1 MIVFDPDTPD
11 QEPSPD
17 IGPAA
22 RAARVKNYARD
33 VGFDLVGITGTS
45 VPDFFARYLEALHAG
60 HCADM
65 DYLTEQ
71 PELRQDVRNVWP
83 EARSVIVTAVS
94 YADTTPSLL
103 DAPLGPDEGYIA
115 RYARGRD
122 YHLVVKKMMVQL
134 ARKMQHDPHLG
145 RLPSTEQRVFVDT
158 GPVLE
163 KAFAMAAGLGWIGK
177 NTLLIHPGHRPEHRR
192 KGRRPAP
199 RPERGRPLPPG
210 TRPPEDPPGL
220 DTEGKTLGRGSY
232 YFLAVML
239 TPLDLAH
246 DTPETDHCGSCRRC
260 LDVCPTGA
268 FPAPYQLDARR
279 CISYW
284 TIESGSPS
292 AVADPETL
300 GPHVFGCDLCQ
311 DVCPWNQHTLS
322 DGPPGHFQLAPRPE
336 NLRPSLTELATLDE
350 EAFIQRFPKSAVR
363 RVDSAHMREVVALVR
378 AGQPDQP
385 GQPSQKTKSEQ

>member
-1 MIVFDPDTPD
+1 MIVRDADTLD
-11 QEPSPD
+11 REPSPD
-17 IGPAA
+17 IGPAL
-22 RAARVKNYARD
+22 RAARVKNYARE
-33 VGFDLVGITGTS
+33 VGFDLVGITGTA

-71 PELRQDVRNVWP
+71 PELRKDVRNVWP

-94 YADTTPSLL
+94 YADTSPSLL
-103 DAPLGPDEGYIA
+103 NAPAGPDEGYIA

-134 ARKMQHDPHLG
+134 ARRMQHDPHLG
-145 RLPSTEQRVFVDT
+145 RLPSTDQRVFVDT

-177 NTLLIHPGHRPEHRR
+177 NTLLIHPGHRPEDR
-192 KGRRPAP
+192 KKGKRPAP
-199 RPERGRPLPPG
+199 RPERGRPLPEG
-210 TRPPEDPPGL
+210 TRLAPELPETDGR
-220 DTEGKTLGRGSY
+220 TLGRGSY

-239 TPLDLAH
+239 TPLELAH

-268 FPAPYQLDARR
+268 FPAPYKLDARR

-284 TIESGSPS
+284 TIESRSPS

-311 DVCPWNQHTLS
+311 DVCPWNQHTLT

-336 NLRPSLTELATLDE
+336 NLRPSLTELGALDE

-363 RVDSAHMREVVALVR
+363 RVDAAHMREVVELVK
-378 AGQPDQP
+378 AGQKAAEKP
-385 GQPSQKTKSEQ
+385 

>member
-1 MIVFDPDTPD
+1 MGPDLGPGLG
-11 QEPSPD
+11 PD
-17 IGPAA
+17 IGSTG
-22 RAARVKNYARD
+22 RAARVKDHARM
-33 VGFDLVGITGTS
+33 VGFDLVGITGTA
-45 VPDFFARYLEALHAG
+45 VPEAFARYLEALEAG

-65 DYLTEQ
+65 DYLTEN
-71 PELRQDVRNVWP
+71 PELRKDVRNVWP
-83 EARSVIVTAVS
+83 EARSVVVCAVS

-122 YHLVVKKMMVQL
+122 YHLVVRKMMVQL
-134 ARKMQHDPHLG
+134 ARRMQHDPHLG
-145 RLPSTEQRVFVDT
+145 GLPSTEQRVFVDT

-177 NTLLIHPGHRPEHRR
+177 NTLLIHPGHRPEHRK
-192 KGRRPAP
+192 KGKRPAP

-210 TRPPEDPPGL
+210 TPLHPDTTTDL
-220 DTEGKTLGRGSY
+220 DAEGRTLGRGSY

-239 TPLDLAH
+239 TPLTLAH

-268 FPAPYQLDARR
+268 FPAPYKLDARR

-284 TIESGSPS
+284 TIESHDPR
-292 AVADPETL
+292 AVADPATL

-311 DVCPWNQHTLS
+311 DVCPWNQRTLAA
-322 DGPPGHFQLAPRPE
+322 GPPGHFQLAPRPE
-336 NLRPSLTELATLDE
+336 NVRPSLTELGGLDE
-350 EAFIQRFPKSAVR
+350 EAFILRFPKSAVR
-363 RVDSAHMREVVALVR
+363 RVDAAHLREVVGLVK
-378 AGQPDQP
+378 AGQVQTACK
-385 GQPSQKTKSEQ
+385 KTEPEP